1 MVSQE
6 VRDIEREIDLFIE
19 NLPIWTTKRDVLL
32 TRLMEVWR
40 DGLEVVALALSHALT
55 FNIEGGLEKSIAQEY
70 QLVTGVY
77 QAVKWAMMYA
87 SEDGPEELD
96 ARVLTEL
103 VLKTA
108 SRYQI
113 LVDALKMGAHDRVEF
128 TIDHASK
135 TLTIFEGGDLTGYD
149 EELLRRG
156 HLTTSFHA
164 QSPLVEDSDKL
175 TTDWSAGQGREYWRW
190 LNNIAE
196 KAETETIMARAGP
209 IAPVHEVMKRP
220 VVMEL
225 PIPPATLEKVQ
236 RDLTLTVAKVRS
248 PLNWKIDTWH
258 DCPLIQIGDGV
269 FGVSLAL
276 RTIQAMRDDY
286 LLRAAVLNDP
296 TQYEKA
302 SGLREDRM
310 IAACRK
316 AFEKDGWVFTPRYL
330 LSNPAREIDGYAQR
344 GSEIL
349 IVQLKSTLRPQSPWE
364 VFKRNTDV
372 IEGIRH
378 TAEMVGRIGPSAK
391 GIVITDGYAGDYA
404 TWQESIK
411 TGIPVGTLDDLALI
425 ASDPVTAFSTF
436 AARAGIGEK
445 AASVSTPERKVSL
458 GPWTLRMI
466 DQSIGNTAA

>member
-156 HLTTSFHA
+156 HLTTPFHA

-269 FGVSLAL
+269 FGVSLGL

-302 SGLREDRM
+302 SAARGSDDRRVQEGLREGRLGIHAALSPLQSRARDRW
-310 IAACRK
+310 IRSTRFRDSDC
-316 AFEKDGWVFTPRYL
+316 
-330 LSNPAREIDGYAQR
+330 PA
-344 GSEIL
+344 
-349 IVQLKSTLRPQSPWE
+349 E
-364 VFKRNTDV
+364 VD
-372 IEGIRH
+372 
-378 TAEMVGRIGPSAK
+378 A
-391 GIVITDGYAGDYA
+391 
-404 TWQESIK
+404 
-411 TGIPVGTLDDLALI
+411 
-425 ASDPVTAFSTF
+425 
-436 AARAGIGEK
+436 K
-445 AASVSTPERKVSL
+445 AAIAL
-458 GPWTLRMI
+458 GGLQAKYGRDRRYPAHGRDGRANWP
-466 DQSIGNTAA
+466 IG